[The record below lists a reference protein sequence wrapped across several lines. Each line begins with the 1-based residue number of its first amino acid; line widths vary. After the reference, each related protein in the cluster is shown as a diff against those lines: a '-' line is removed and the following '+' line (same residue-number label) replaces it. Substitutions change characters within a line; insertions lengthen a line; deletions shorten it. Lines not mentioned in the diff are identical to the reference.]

1 MNTRFG
7 DLLKT
12 RHFMPLAVTT
22 LMLGIALSFTMPYL
36 SLFGVEQ
43 ASMSPWQLGVFMT
56 VISAS
61 GVFASSAVGRW
72 SDRSGRPR
80 ALLIASLVVAVLG
93 YGSLGFVRGY
103 AELLL
108 VGIVLLGPG
117 GASLSQIF
125 AFGRVALPIDDAA
138 QAEFASATLRTLL
151 SAAWVFGPA
160 VGALIL
166 AQSGFKGL
174 FGFAAATFAVSAVI
188 ASLIAET
195 KRAGSDWIS
204 EEASHAL
211 PRGRVDASST
221 SAASGE
227 QNAPVATAREGASTT
242 AAQTRARGTIPRVLL
257 ALTLIG
263 LAANATMI
271 LLPLYLVHALH
282 GTRLNVSAAL
292 GIGAL
297 LEIPMMLWLG
307 AKSSRLRKQHWLAA
321 SAAVHAVYFVALA
334 TIGEPSAVVPLQVL
348 PAAVVAITSCLGMT
362 YVQDLMP
369 GETGAATALFFNAWR
384 VGAIVSGVLSGMV
397 VGAFGYRVAFLLC
410 AALAACAFALLSFDA
425 IGMQKRRPRTVSHG
439 NGSASRRESD
449 SDPEVEIGKSYER

>member
-1 MNTRFG
+1 
-7 DLLKT
+7 
-12 RHFMPLAVTT
+12 MPLAVTT

-43 ASMSPWQLGVFMT
+43 ASMSPWQLGIFMT

-80 ALLIASLVVAVLG
+80 ALLIASLVVAMLG
-93 YGSLGFVRGY
+93 YASLGFVRGY

-108 VGIVLLGPG
+108 IGVVLLGPG

-125 AFGRVALPIDDAA
+125 AFGRVALPIEDAA

-166 AQSGFKGL
+166 AQTGFKGL
-174 FGFAAATFAVSAVI
+174 FVFAAASFAASAVI
-188 ASLIAET
+188 ASLIAGT
-195 KRAGSDWIS
+195 KRVSNDSIV
-204 EEASHAL
+204 EEARKAL
-211 PRGRVDASST
+211 PRGSLDGSST
-221 SAASGE
+221 SAVGGTEKAL
-227 QNAPVATAREGASTT
+227 AATARVRASTT
-242 AAQTRARGTIPRVLL
+242 AAETRARGTIPRVLL

-271 LLPLYLVHALH
+271 LLPLFLVHALH

-307 AKSSRLRKQHWLAA
+307 AKSSRLRKQNWLTA
-321 SAAVHAVYFVALA
+321 SAVVHAVYFVALA
-334 TIGEPSAVVPLQVL
+334 MIGQPSAVVPLQVL

-384 VGAIVSGVLSGMV
+384 VGSILSGVLSGIV

-410 AALAACAFALLSFDA
+410 AALAVCAFALLSFDTLL
-425 IGMQKRRPRTVSHG
+425 MPRRGRAPRRGASH
-439 NGSASRRESD
+439 SS
-449 SDPEVEIGKSYER
+449 

>member
-1 MNTRFG
+1 VNTRFG

-43 ASMSPWQLGVFMT
+43 ASMSPWQLGIFMT

-80 ALLIASLVVAVLG
+80 ALLIASLVVAMLG
-93 YGSLGFVRGY
+93 YASLGFVRGY

-108 VGIVLLGPG
+108 IGVVLLGPG

-125 AFGRVALPIDDAA
+125 AFGRVALPIEDAA

-166 AQSGFKGL
+166 AQTGFKGL
-174 FGFAAATFAVSAVI
+174 FVFAAASFAASAVI
-188 ASLIAET
+188 ASLIAGT
-195 KRAGSDWIS
+195 KRVSNDSIV
-204 EEASHAL
+204 EEARKAL
-211 PRGRVDASST
+211 PRGSLDGSST
-221 SAASGE
+221 SAASGTE
-227 QNAPVATAREGASTT
+227 KAPAATARARASTT
-242 AAQTRARGTIPRVLL
+242 AAETRARGTIPRVLL

-271 LLPLYLVHALH
+271 LLPLFLVHALH

-307 AKSSRLRKQHWLAA
+307 AKSSRLRKQNWLTA
-321 SAAVHAVYFVALA
+321 SAVVHAVYFVALA
-334 TIGEPSAVVPLQVL
+334 MIGQPSAVVPLQVL

-384 VGAIVSGVLSGMV
+384 VGSILSGVLSGIV

-410 AALAACAFALLSFDA
+410 AALAVCAFALLSFDTLL
-425 IGMQKRRPRTVSHG
+425 MPRRGRAPRRGASHL
-439 NGSASRRESD
+439 S
-449 SDPEVEIGKSYER
+449 

>member
-1 MNTRFG
+1 MNTRFAY
-7 DLLKT
+7 LLRT
-12 RHFMPLAVTT
+12 PHFLPIAVAT

-36 SLFGVEQ
+36 SLFGVEE
-43 ASMSPWQLGVFMT
+43 AAMSPWRLGVFMT

-61 GVFASSAVGRW
+61 GVFASAAVGRL
-72 SDRSGRPR
+72 SDKTGRPR
-80 ALLIASLVVAVLG
+80 RWLVVSLVAAVLG
-93 YGSLGFVRGY
+93 YASLSVARGY
-103 AELLL
+103 SELLL
-108 VGIVLLGPG
+108 IGVVLLGPG

-125 AFGRVALPIDDAA
+125 AFGREALITDNAA

-160 VGALIL
+160 VGAFVL
-166 AQSGFKGL
+166 AQAGFKGL
-174 FGFAAATFAVSAVI
+174 FAFAAVSFAASAVI
-188 ASLIAET
+188 ALLTAET
-195 KRAGSDWIS
+195 TCNRGKRTNEDGEGSLEGCAGAVPMADEVAAGSAGAS
-204 EEASHAL
+204 ASHA
-211 PRGRVDASST
+211 GSST
-221 SAASGE
+221 R
-227 QNAPVATAREGASTT
+227 V
-242 AAQTRARGTIPRVLL
+242 RGTIARVLL

-282 GTRLNVSAAL
+282 GTRLTVSAAL

-307 AKSSRLRKQHWLAA
+307 ARSSRLRKHHWLTA

-334 TIGEPSAVVPLQVL
+334 IIGQPSAVIPLQVL

-384 VGAIVSGVLSGMV
+384 IGSILSGVLSGTV
-397 VGAFGYRVAFLLC
+397 VGAFGYRAAFLIC
-410 AALAACAFALLSFDA
+410 AALAACALALLSA
-425 IGMQKRRPRTVSHG
+425 VR
-439 NGSASRRESD
+439 
-449 SDPEVEIGKSYER
+449 